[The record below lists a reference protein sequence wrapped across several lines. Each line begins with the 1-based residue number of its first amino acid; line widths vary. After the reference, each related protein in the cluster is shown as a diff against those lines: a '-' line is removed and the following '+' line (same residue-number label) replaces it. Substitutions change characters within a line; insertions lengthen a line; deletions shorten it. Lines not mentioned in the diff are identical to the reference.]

1 MSEIAGLKLITPSSV
16 SAGGSASASVS
27 ATGKVTFSSVSNVDT
42 VTINDCFVGYD
53 NYLVVWR
60 GTLASGN
67 PALSVQ
73 LTASG
78 TPATASN
85 YTYQRL
91 MAGAS
96 SVSGARASAGQFHFG
111 QVGGGKYNGAHIYF
125 YGPSL
130 SQPTAARSVT
140 AWGTDDARIDDSAGT
155 HSLSTSY
162 DGFIFWL
169 GSGGSGE
176 GALTIY
182 GLSQ

>member
-1 MSEIAGLKLITPSSV
+1 MAIPMGQIIVPSSV
-16 SAGGSASASVS
+16 SASGSASASVS

-42 VTINDCFVGYD
+42 VTVNDCFVGYD

-67 PALSVQ
+67 PGLSVQ
-73 LTASG
+73 LTSSG

-91 MAGAS
+91 YADGTSVAGVRS
-96 SVSGARASAGQFHFG
+96 SAGQFHFG

-130 SQPTAARSVT
+130 SQPTAARSVA
-140 AWGTDDARIDDSAGT
+140 AWGTDDARIDDSAAT
-155 HSLSTSY
+155 HSLSASY

-176 GALTIY
+176 GAFTVY